1 MTHHIRK
8 LLSMY
13 EEGEIETLEDLAI
26 SIYDEILAF
35 LPKEENQ

>member
-13 EEGEIETLEDLAI
+13 DEGEIETLEDLSI
-26 SIYDEILAF
+26 MIYDEILAF
-35 LPKEENQ
+35 LPKEEN

>member
-13 EEGEIETLEDLAI
+13 EEGEIETLEDLAL
-26 SIYDEILAF
+26 SIHDEILAF
-35 LPKEENQ
+35 LPKEEE